1 MTYNADHFARKTAGN
16 PPQPANRPIGA
27 DELELDLG
35 SRSVL
40 PLLQKANSFTKSRE
54 LQARGLYPYFR
65 TITSTHDTEVVIK
78 GVKVL
83 MFGSN
88 SYLGLTNHPEIKH
101 SVQAAVQKY
110 GSGCA
115 GSRFLNGTLDIH
127 LELENAL
134 AELVRKQAAIVFSTG
149 FQANLGAIGAI
160 VGRGEY
166 VLADKEDHAS
176 IVDGCRLSFGNFLR
190 WAHNDLGHLAERLR
204 NIDLDTGK
212 LIVVDGVFSMSGD
225 IAPLPG
231 IVDLAEQHKAVVMVD
246 DAHGIGVMGT
256 GGAGSADHFGLTDRV
271 HIIMGT
277 FSKSLASVGGFIA
290 ADAVTIEYLKHT
302 ARSLIFSAS
311 ISPANTAAVLAALK
325 IMRREPERI
334 ERLWQNTQ
342 RMQEGLQRLGFET
355 GTGRAPIIPVY
366 CHESEPTLLMALE
379 LQREGV
385 FVNPVL
391 PPGVLPHQSLIRISL
406 MATHTK
412 KQIDYALEKMAKVGS
427 EIGLI

>member
-1 MTYNADHFARKTAGN
+1 MTYNADHSASKITENSSRPAQRQMETIDLEIDPDSKT
-16 PPQPANRPIGA
+16 
-27 DELELDLG
+27 
-35 SRSVL
+35 VL
-40 PLLQKANSFTKSRE
+40 PLLRKTRSFTKSRE
-54 LQARGLYPYFR
+54 LQKRGLYPYFR
-65 TITSTHDTEVVIK
+65 TITSTRDTEVVIN
-78 GVKVL
+78 GAEVL

-88 SYLGLTNHPEIKH
+88 SYLGLTNHPDIKQ
-101 SVQAAVQKY
+101 SINAAVQKY

-134 AELVRKQAAIVFSTG
+134 AELVGKDAAIVFSTG
-149 FQANLGAIGAI
+149 YQANLGALGTI

-176 IVDGCRLSFGNFLR
+176 IVDGCRLTLGTFQR
-190 WAHNDLGHLAERLR
+190 WNHNDLGHLADRLR
-204 NIDLDTGK
+204 NIDHDTGK

-231 IVDLAEQHKAVVMVD
+231 IVDLAEQHKAAVMVD

-302 ARSLIFSAS
+302 SRSLIFSAS
-311 ISPANTAAVLAALK
+311 ISPANTAAVLTAVK

-334 ERLWQNTQ
+334 ERLWQNTHHM
-342 RMQEGLQRLGFET
+342 REGLQRLGFET
-355 GTGRAPIIPVY
+355 GTGQTPIIPVY
-366 CHESEPTLLMALE
+366 CHDSEPTLLMALR
-379 LQREGV
+379 LQAEGI

-391 PPGVLPHQSLIRISL
+391 PPGVLPNQSLIRISL

-412 KQIDYALEKMAKVGS
+412 KQIDYALEKMAKVGA
-427 EIGLI
+427 EIGII

>member
-1 MTYNADHFARKTAGN
+1 MAYDSDLVAPKTTGDPAQSDDHPGG
-16 PPQPANRPIGA
+16 PV
-27 DELELDLG
+27 ELE
-35 SRSVL
+35 SEPKTRFTL
-40 PLLQKANSFTKSRE
+40 PLLQKATAFTKSRH
-54 LQARGLYPYFR
+54 LQGRGLYPYFR
-65 TITSTHDTEVVIK
+65 TITSTHDTEVVINGAK
-78 GVKVL
+78 IL

-88 SYLGLTNHPEIKH
+88 SYLGLTNHPEIKQ
-101 SVQAAVQKY
+101 SVKTAVQKY

-134 AELVRKQAAIVFSTG
+134 AELVGKEAAIVFSTG
-149 FQANLGAIGAI
+149 FQANLGAIGAM

-176 IVDGCRLSFGNFLR
+176 IVDGCRLSFGTFLR
-190 WAHNDLGHLAERLR
+190 WAHNDLGHLSERLR
-204 NIDLDTGK
+204 NIDRDAGK
-212 LIVVDGVFSMSGD
+212 LVVVDGVFSMSGD

-231 IVDLAEQHKAVVMVD
+231 IVDLAEQYKAAVMVD

-256 GGAGSADHFGLTDRV
+256 GGAGSARHFGLTDRV

-290 ADAVTIEYLKHT
+290 ADAVTIEYLKHS

-334 ERLWQNTQ
+334 ECLWQNTQ
-342 RMQEGLQRLGFET
+342 RMREGLQRLGFET
-355 GTGRAPIIPVY
+355 GAGETPIIPLY
-366 CHESEPTLLMALE
+366 CHESEPTLLMALA
-379 LQREGV
+379 LQMEGI

-391 PPGVLPHQSLIRISL
+391 PPGVLPNQSLIRISL

-412 KQIDYALEKMAKVGS
+412 DQIDFALEKMAKVGAQ
-427 EIGLI
+427 IGLI